1 MLKNSGRPSPQ
12 AEWYKLYMTAVA
24 EQDPSK
30 IWRRIREAENA
41 IYSLFPNLAETSDLI
56 YDQQLIE
63 DALASLR
70 ALEITSVR

>member
-1 MLKNSGRPSPQ
+1 
-12 AEWYKLYMTAVA
+12 MTAVA

-30 IWRRIREAENA
+30 IWRRIREAESA
-41 IYSLFPNLAETSDLI
+41 IYCLFPNLAETLDLI